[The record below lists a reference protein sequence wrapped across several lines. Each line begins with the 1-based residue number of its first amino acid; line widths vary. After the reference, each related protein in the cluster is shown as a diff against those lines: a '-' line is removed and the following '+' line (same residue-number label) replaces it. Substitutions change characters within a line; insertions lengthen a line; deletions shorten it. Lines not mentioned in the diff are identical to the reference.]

1 MVQNCGAKLGRVQRV
16 AVVCWVARLAEVW
29 DLVRGLSGIRA
40 QAQGPPVLGKGK
52 GLPLGLWPQDENQGL
67 SVSVICLSLH
77 WAQFRGLGVSAAWR
91 AGWGGAGTSF
101 QLRVSHAA
109 AWPHAGHLA
118 NCGKGGWGH
127 TASAQAEPHSLA

>member
-52 GLPLGLWPQDENQGL
+52 GLPLGLWP
-67 SVSVICLSLH
+67 
-77 WAQFRGLGVSAAWR
+77 
-91 AGWGGAGTSF
+91 
-101 QLRVSHAA
+101 
-109 AWPHAGHLA
+109 
-118 NCGKGGWGH
+118 
-127 TASAQAEPHSLA
+127 